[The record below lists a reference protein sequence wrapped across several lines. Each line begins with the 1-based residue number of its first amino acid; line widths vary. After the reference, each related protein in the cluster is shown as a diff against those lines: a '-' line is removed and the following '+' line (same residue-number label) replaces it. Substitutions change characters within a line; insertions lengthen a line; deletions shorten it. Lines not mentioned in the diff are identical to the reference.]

1 MATPHASISLYP
13 GKNGV
18 DVVKKS
24 IATNNYGKRSLK
36 GKLLDKTGARRR
48 ANTEAV
54 DLAAAASGQ
63 RNDLLPTLRYEQR
76 KIADLKYF
84 KNKVRIA
91 KPEHVADIV
100 TSLKRFGQCQPVL
113 ITGEGKVIDGEAVIA
128 AAQQLGL
135 DELRVLV
142 IDHLSEPEARALRV
156 AMNKLG
162 ENGEWDLDQLK
173 IETIELI
180 DLSMPII
187 GFSSQ
192 TLDIIHLDDA
202 GENASAADELPV
214 AATDKPVVSRPGDI
228 IRLSAHRALRGDALD
243 PANYPLL
250 LAGNSITMIGTD
262 QPYNV
267 KIEGFVSGLGKTK
280 HKDFAMASGEMSREE
295 FQSFTETFLAAA
307 KPHLIDGALVYLF
320 IDHRGIDTVMAAS
333 RAVGLKHVA
342 TCVWDKGVGGMG
354 GLYRQA
360 FELVVVN
367 VNGKTPAINNVR
379 LGKHGRDRTSM
390 WRYPGANR
398 RGSSAN
404 QMLGSHPTAKP
415 VEAIADMILDASNR
429 GDVVFDPFLGS
440 GTTIIAAEKT
450 GRVAHGFELDGR
462 YFDLLVRRWEA
473 FTGRDAIHEQTG
485 LTFTELAAKR
495 AAEAHG
501 NTADEN
507 TD

>member
-1 MATPHASISLYP
+1 M
-13 GKNGV
+13 
-18 DVVKKS
+18 KKS
-24 IATNNYGKRSLK
+24 ITTSNYGKRSLK
-36 GKLLDKTGARRR
+36 GKLLDKTSEKRRGN
-48 ANTEAV
+48 AEDV
-54 DLAAAASGQ
+54 ELAAAASGT

-76 KIADLKYF
+76 KIAELKYF

-91 KPEHVADIV
+91 KPDHVADIV

-113 ITGEGKVIDGEAVIA
+113 ITNEGKVIDGAAVIA
-128 AAQQLGL
+128 AAQELGL
-135 DELRVLV
+135 DELRVIV
-142 IDHLSEPEARALRV
+142 IDHLSEPEARALRLAV
-156 AMNKLG
+156 NKLG

-173 IETIELI
+173 IEAIELI

-187 GFSSQ
+187 GFSPQ
-192 TLDIIHLDDA
+192 EQDILLLDDA
-202 GENASAADELPV
+202 GDAAADELPDV
-214 AATDKPVVSRPGDI
+214 DTEEPVVSRPGDI
-228 IRLSAHRALRGDALD
+228 VKMAAHRALRGDALD

-250 LAGNSITMIGTD
+250 LAGESITMIGTD

-295 FQSFTETFLAAA
+295 FQGFTEKFLAAA

-333 RAVGLKHVA
+333 RAIALKHVA

-354 GLYRQA
+354 SLYRQA
-360 FELVVVN
+360 FELVVVA

-379 LGKHGRDRTSM
+379 LGKHGRDRSSM

-404 QMLGSHPTAKP
+404 KMLGSHPTAKP

-450 GRVAHGFELDGR
+450 GRTAYGFELDGR

-485 LTFTELAAKR
+485 LTFSELAAKR

-501 NTADEN
+501 DGAGQN

>member
-1 MATPHASISLYP
+1 M
-13 GKNGV
+13 
-18 DVVKKS
+18 KKS
-24 IATNNYGKRSLK
+24 ITTNNYGKRSLK
-36 GKLLDKTGARRR
+36 GKLLDKTAAKRR

-84 KNKVRIA
+84 KTKVRIA

-113 ITGEGKVIDGEAVIA
+113 ITSEGKVINGAAVIA

-135 DELRVLV
+135 DEVRALV

-156 AMNKLG
+156 AVNKLS

-192 TLDIIHLDDA
+192 ELDIILLDNEGNDT
-202 GENASAADELPV
+202 SADELPDV
-214 AATDKPVVSRPGDI
+214 DTEPVVSRPGDI
-228 IRLSAHRALRGDALD
+228 MKMDMHRALRGDALD
-243 PANYPLL
+243 AANYPLL
-250 LAGNSITMIGTD
+250 LAGNRITLIGTD

-295 FQSFTETFLAAA
+295 FQEFTEKFLAAA
-307 KPHLIDGALVYLF
+307 KLHLIDGALVYLF

-333 RAVGLKHVA
+333 RAVSLKHVA

-379 LGKHGRDRTSM
+379 LGKHGRDRSSM

-404 QMLGSHPTAKP
+404 KMLGSHPTAKP

-450 GRVAHGFELDGR
+450 GRAAYGFELDGR

-485 LTFTELAAKR
+485 LTFAELAAKR
-495 AAEAHG
+495 AAEGQAA
-501 NTADEN
+501 TAGEN